1 MLKIYGQKA
10 SRALRC
16 LWVLEELKVPYEH
29 IPLNQNA
36 GETRTPEYLA
46 INPSGKIPA
55 LDHDGFVLTETVAI
69 NEYLANTFPNALL
82 PRDNQGQAKLHQW
95 TSWALTEVEPN
106 LVGIFKEGRKPREQQ
121 DQTRVEFWRSE
132 ALKALRTVI
141 EAHLGSRQYLL
152 ASDFTLADLN
162 VSAILSPIAMIG
174 IDISALP
181 NTDSW
186 LKRCLGRGAYK
197 RAQAKA

>member
-16 LWVLEELKVPYEH
+16 LWLLEELKVPYEH

-82 PRDNQGQAKLHQW
+82 PRDNQGLARLHQW

-121 DQTRVEFWRSE
+121 DPARVEFWRGE
-132 ALKALRTVI
+132 ALKALSTVI
-141 EAHLGSRQYLL
+141 EAHLNGRQYLSG
-152 ASDFTLADLN
+152 SDFTLTDLN

-174 IDISALP
+174 IDISTLP
-181 NTDSW
+181 NTDGW
-186 LKRCLGRGAYK
+186 LKRCLGRDAYK

>member
-16 LWVLEELKVPYEH
+16 LWLLEELQVPYEH
-29 IPLNQNA
+29 IPLNQNT

-69 NEYLANTFPNALL
+69 NEYLANTYPNDLL
-82 PRDNQGQAKLHQW
+82 PRDKQGQARLHQW

-106 LVGIFKEGRKPREQQ
+106 LVSIFKEGRKPREQQ
-121 DQTRVEFWRSE
+121 DPARVEYWRNE
-132 ALKALRTVI
+132 ALRALRTVL
-141 EAHLGSRQYLL
+141 ETQLAGRPYLL
-152 ASDFTLADLN
+152 GGEFTLADLN
-162 VSAILSPIAMIG
+162 VAAILSPIAMIG
-174 IDISALP
+174 IDIGALP
-181 NTDSW
+181 HTDSW
-186 LKRCLGRGAYK
+186 LKRCLGRDACK
-197 RAQAKA
+197 RAHAKA